1 MMSFAMW
8 STTNTLATP
17 DNLRRWKKTRSDIC
31 TMCQEPNK
39 VPAKCTLH
47 HILNHCGA
55 FLEHRYKW
63 RHDSIVTFI
72 VENIKANKPDGIDIY
87 GDIEGHTVN
96 GLTIPSNIVVTAQRP
111 DIVVIDNTTP
121 QPTVWLFEL
130 SVSFEQNIEQAHTRK
145 KTKYTYLES
154 DIESN
159 GYVCNNIPF
168 EVGSRGHLTGSNR
181 ANLSTLHRLGAT
193 KMKLKT
199 FLQTISKISL
209 LCSYSIYNA
218 RNERGW
224 SDPPPLRPY
233 QPSAV

>member
-1 MMSFAMW
+1 M
-8 STTNTLATP
+8 
-17 DNLRRWKKTRSDIC
+17 DNLCNIC
-31 TMCQEPNK
+31 K
-39 VPAKCTLH
+39 SFI
-47 HILNHCGA
+47 IL
-55 FLEHRYKW
+55 
-63 RHDSIVTFI
+63 
-72 VENIKANKPDGIDIY
+72 
-87 GDIEGHTVN
+87 
-96 GLTIPSNIVVTAQRP
+96 
-111 DIVVIDNTTP
+111 
-121 QPTVWLFEL
+121 
-130 SVSFEQNIEQAHTRK
+130 NIEQAHTRK

-159 GYVCNNIPF
+159 GYVCINIPF

-193 KMKLKT
+193 KMKLKS
-199 FLQTISKISL
+199 FLQTISKITL